1 MSPFKRQN
9 EVQAAV
15 QAGLFMH
22 ADFKGWAWD
31 TFTSSIWGEK
41 KERSTHFNSKMFN
54 ILGLFIFLNF
64 TFTYPYPLV
73 PKSDHKNGGYDGE
86 STGIRMHVLFFSPIC
101 S

>member
-1 MSPFKRQN
+1 MQISKAELETLSLPPYEGKKR
-9 EVQAAV
+9 
-15 QAGLFMH
+15 
-22 ADFKGWAWD
+22 K
-31 TFTSSIWGEK
+31 
-41 KERSTHFNSKMFN
+41 THFNSKMFN

-64 TFTYPYPLV
+64 TFTYPYPLI